1 MGKISQN
8 GHGKIQKI
16 FSNYRKQKA
25 DDKQLKNVKKKNIL
39 LIYWASLVFKLF
51 FMRFNICLISQ
62 DLKNLCK
69 AVLCIATH
77 IIYTH
82 TLINHSTIS
91 N

>member
-51 FMRFNICLISQ
+51 LRDSIFAL
-62 DLKNLCK
+62 
-69 AVLCIATH
+69 
-77 IIYTH
+77 
-82 TLINHSTIS
+82 
-91 N
+91 